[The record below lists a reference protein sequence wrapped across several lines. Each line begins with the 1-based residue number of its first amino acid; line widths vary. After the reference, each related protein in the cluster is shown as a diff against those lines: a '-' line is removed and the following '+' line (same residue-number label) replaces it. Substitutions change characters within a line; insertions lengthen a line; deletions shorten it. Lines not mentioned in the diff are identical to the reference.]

1 MFEAEKRLKSRSTII
16 DYFLPTEI
24 GHRCVHHLQ
33 NIWRAPA
40 RIRNRTHCI
49 LPCMFF
55 TGVELPIL
63 VPHPKYQNN
72 ESAHRCPFVHDKP
85 RDKTL
90 RVIPASSH
98 GIHLGCKISK
108 VHRLTKLWF
117 FHGCC
122 VNQIQRNYMYV
133 LLFCECQLKRFLN

>member
-49 LPCMFF
+49 LPYMFF

-90 RVIPASSH
+90 RVIPASLPMESTWVAKSPKYIASPSC
-98 GIHLGCKISK
+98 G
-108 VHRLTKLWF
+108 F
-117 FHGCC
+117 FM
-122 VNQIQRNYMYV
+122 VAV
-133 LLFCECQLKRFLN
+133 